1 MREIKRRR
9 MIQLSGGIALAS
21 MAGCLGAD
29 EDPDEDEEENGDD
42 ANDENGDDH
51 DDHDDGTKDDE
62 KPESGDDAPKVDVE
76 TPDGKTVTIEP
87 KDKPT
92 IVMFADIESEECKAY
107 TETLVDLHG
116 KYDDYAYMLTVNSN
130 LDVSKEDVKA
140 FHEEHGG
147 DWEHAMGDSKA
158 IDTYGITA
166 SVTIC
171 VIDEDGKIAFRFDGD
186 VDRET
191 VEAVLEAHAEGDID
205 EEEVR
210 DALEAYADGDVDYD
224 AIEEAIEAHSDH

>member
-1 MREIKRRR
+1 
-9 MIQLSGGIALAS
+9 MIQLSGGIALTS

-42 ANDENGDDH
+42 ANGENGD
-51 DDHDDGTKDDE
+51 DDHDDGTKDDD
-62 KPESGDDAPKVDVE
+62 KPKSGDDAPKVDVE

-92 IVMFADIESEECKAY
+92 VVMFADIESEECKAY
-107 TETLVDLHG
+107 SETLVDLHG
-116 KYDDYAYMLTVNSN
+116 KYEDHAYMVTVNSN

-147 DWEHAMGDSKA
+147 DWEHAMGDLDALEK
-158 IDTYGITA
+158 YGITA

-171 VIDEDGKIAFRFDGD
+171 VIDEDGKIAFRFEGD

-191 VEAVLEAHAEGDID
+191 VEKV
-205 EEEVR
+205 
-210 DALEAYADGDVDYD
+210 LEAYAEGEIDEEAVRETLEEYAEGEVDEKAIED
-224 AIEEAIEAHSDH
+224 AIESYSDH

>member
-9 MIQLSGGIALAS
+9 MIQLSGGIALTS

-42 ANDENGDDH
+42 ANGENGD
-51 DDHDDGTKDDE
+51 DDHDDGTKDDD
-62 KPESGDDAPKVDVE
+62 KPKSGDDAPKVDVE

-92 IVMFADIESEECKAY
+92 VVMFADIESEECKAY
-107 TETLVDLHG
+107 SETLVDLHG
-116 KYDDYAYMLTVNSN
+116 KYEDHAYMVTVNSN

-147 DWEHAMGDSKA
+147 DWEHAMGDLDALEK
-158 IDTYGITA
+158 YGITA

-171 VIDEDGKIAFRFDGD
+171 VIDEDGKIAFRFEGD

-191 VEAVLEAHAEGDID
+191 VEKV
-205 EEEVR
+205 
-210 DALEAYADGDVDYD
+210 LEAYAEGEIDEEAVRETLEEYAEGEVDEKAIED
-224 AIEEAIEAHSDH
+224 AIESYSDH